1 MILHKA
7 VNEKINSFSKD
18 IENSGTSINGEF
30 GQNKQENTSKVTNR
44 VFKIENKFE
53 LEKRFISLKMI

>member
-18 IENSGTSINGEF
+18 IENSGTNINGELS
-30 GQNKQENTSKVTNR
+30 QKKQENTSKVTKR
-44 VFKIENKFE
+44 VFKIKNKFE
-53 LEKRFISLKMI
+53 L